1 MMEAVLHAPARFIE
15 GILGTPRI
23 CALALL
29 LTSPVS
35 FAAPP
40 GELDLSVGE
49 QETVSVSGSASIDFV
64 AVGDPETVDAEVL
77 DRQSVLLTPAKAGST
92 RLIVR
97 TRDGEEL
104 TYPIRVKK
112 AQVDGRMDSL
122 EMQSLYS
129 VADGDTVDRST
140 TPFGMQVQTD
150 VRIVEVNK
158 NELKSVGSFIA
169 RATGGSTI
177 ASSPPGTGGGLG
189 DIVGDTLNRLSNLI
203 LPDQQGYNLA
213 LGSASRG
220 WLAAIN
226 ALESSGVA
234 YTLANPSL
242 VALSGQ
248 EARFSAGGEVPIPVQ
263 QGTGD
268 SISIE
273 YREYGIRLRLTPTV
287 LDDERIVVDVAP
299 EVSELDFSTGVRSGG
314 VEVPGLRV
322 RRTDT
327 TVMLGDGESF
337 VISGL
342 VSQSMMENADKYP
355 GLGDI
360 PVLGALFAG
369 GRFNR
374 EDTEL
379 LMVVTPQLVRPI
391 AAGAEL
397 PEMPGE
403 ALRDRKGSFLRLLG
417 QDRYFDSVDNDETN
431 TGFSD

>member
-1 MMEAVLHAPARFIE
+1 MEAVLHAPAKFNKGMPAVRGLWAF
-15 GILGTPRI
+15 
-23 CALALL
+23 LL
-29 LTSPVS
+29 LLASPGL
-35 FAAPP
+35 AAAASS
-40 GELDLSVGE
+40 ELDLVVGQ
-49 QETVSVSGSASIDFV
+49 QETVSVSGAIDTL

-77 DRQSVLLTPAKAGST
+77 DRRSVLLTPVKAGST
-92 RLIVR
+92 SLIVR
-97 TRDGEEL
+97 TRDGDERS
-104 TYPIRVKK
+104 YSISVQK
-112 AQVDGRMDSL
+112 AEVTGRMDSL
-122 EMQSLYS
+122 EMQSLFS
-129 VADGDTVDRST
+129 VADGDAVDRST
-140 TPFGMQVQTD
+140 TRFGMQVQTD

-158 NELKSVGSFIA
+158 KELKSVGSFLA
-169 RATGGSTI
+169 RATGGTTI
-177 ASSPPGTGGGLG
+177 ASSPPGTSGGLG
-189 DIVGDTLNRLSNLI
+189 DIVSNTLNQLSSLI
-203 LPDQQGYNLA
+203 LPDRQGYNLA

-248 EARFSAGGEVPIPVQ
+248 EARFTAGGEFPIPVQ
-263 QGTGD
+263 QGVGD
-268 SISIE
+268 SVSIE
-273 YREYGIRLRLTPTV
+273 YREYGIQLRLTPTV
-287 LDDERIVVDVAP
+287 LDDERIVVKVAP
-299 EVSELDFSTGVRSGG
+299 EVSELDFTTGVRSGG

-379 LMVVTPQLVRPI
+379 LMVVTPHLVRPI

-397 PEMPGE
+397 PELPGE
-403 ALRDRKGSFLRLLG
+403 ALRDREGSFLRLLG
-417 QDRYFDSVDNDETN
+417 QDRYFDSVDNDDTN

>member
-1 MMEAVLHAPARFIE
+1 MEAVLHAPAKFND
-15 GILGTPRI
+15 GILAAPRLWAFI
-23 CALALL
+23 LL
-29 LTSPVS
+29 LASPSLV
-35 FAAPP
+35 AATPS
-40 GELDLSVGE
+40 ELDLVVGQ
-49 QETVSVSGSASIDFV
+49 QETVSVSGAIDTL
-64 AVGDPETVDAEVL
+64 AVGDPEIVDAEVL
-77 DRQSVLLTPAKAGST
+77 DRRSALLTPMKAGST

-97 TRDGEEL
+97 TRDGDER
-104 TYPIRVKK
+104 TYSLSVQK
-112 AQVDGRMDSL
+112 AEVTGRMDSL
-122 EMQSLYS
+122 EMQSLFS
-129 VADGDTVDRST
+129 VADGDAVDRST

-158 NELKSVGSFIA
+158 KELKSVGSFLA
-169 RATGGSTI
+169 RATGGTTI
-177 ASSPPGTGGGLG
+177 ASSPPGTSGGLG
-189 DIVGDTLNRLSNLI
+189 DIVSDTLNQLSSLI
-203 LPDQQGYNLA
+203 LPDRQGYNLA

-226 ALESSGVA
+226 ALESSGAA

-248 EARFSAGGEVPIPVQ
+248 EARFTAGGEFPIPVQ
-263 QGTGD
+263 QGTSESV
-268 SISIE
+268 SID
-273 YREYGIRLRLTPTV
+273 YREYGIQLRLTPTV
-287 LDDERIVVDVAP
+287 LDDERIVVKVAP
-299 EVSELDFSTGVRSGG
+299 EVSELDFTTGVRSGG

-379 LMVVTPQLVRPI
+379 LMVVTPHLVRPL

-397 PEMPGE
+397 PELPGE
-403 ALRDRKGSFLRLLG
+403 ALRDREGSFLRLLG
-417 QDRYFDSVDNDETN
+417 QDRYFDSVDNDDTN